1 MNGRIARK
9 LRKVLRFNPHDER
22 FYKQLK
28 NANNYAIGK
37 DNQLERVGGTW
48 LEVTSDGNVVTP
60 RSRYKYL
67 KEKYYD
73 GTF

>member
-1 MNGRIARK
+1 MNGKLARK
-9 LRKVLRFNPHDER
+9 LRKVVAFNPHAER

-28 NANNYAIGK
+28 NANNYAIGE
-37 DNQLERVGGTW
+37 DGQLERVGGTW
-48 LEVTSDGNVVTP
+48 LEVTEKGDLVTS

-73 GTF
+73 GAF